1 LTSKLV
7 CTNIAVV
14 MEEDRKKLTEKKLL
28 SCGKR
33 EFLEKGYAK
42 ANLRS
47 ICEASGVTTG
57 AFYFSFASKEALL
70 RAILAPFIADS
81 RELLSGLARMEE
93 EHPETADDNEI
104 QIIRYLS
111 AHREECIILMEKS
124 AGSCYEHF
132 HEEAAA
138 MMQESFRRYYRKY
151 LGAEPDPELIRI
163 LASMR
168 LHGYLELVH
177 GDYTMKER
185 LFLARAIGIHAD
197 AGTLSLIQYLK
208 EENDAH
214 R

>member
-1 LTSKLV
+1 MEDKSSVTLENILHAALEEFSDKGFLGTSLRQIV
-7 CTNIAVV
+7 
-14 MEEDRKKLTEKKLL
+14 KK
-28 SCGKR
+28 
-33 EFLEKGYAK
+33 A
-42 ANLRS
+42 
-47 ICEASGVTTG
+47 GVTTG

-70 RAILAPFIADS
+70 RAILDPFIADS

>member
-1 LTSKLV
+1 MTSKLV

-70 RAILAPFIADS
+70 RAILDPFIADS
-81 RELLSGLARMEE
+81 R
-93 EHPETADDNEI
+93 EI

>member
-1 LTSKLV
+1 
-7 CTNIAVV
+7 

-70 RAILAPFIADS
+70 RAILDPFIADS

-111 AHREECIILMEKS
+111 APVSYTHLRAHETGRNLVCRLLLEKKTS
-124 AGSCYEHF
+124 
-132 HEEAAA
+132 
-138 MMQESFRRYYRKY
+138 
-151 LGAEPDPELIRI
+151 LL
-163 LASMR
+163 
-168 LHGYLELVH
+168 
-177 GDYTMKER
+177 YTSPSPR
-185 LFLARAIGIHAD
+185 D
-197 AGTLSLIQYLK
+197 
-208 EENDAH
+208 
-214 R
+214 

>member
-1 LTSKLV
+1 
-7 CTNIAVV
+7 
-14 MEEDRKKLTEKKLL
+14 M
-28 SCGKR
+28 
-33 EFLEKGYAK
+33 
-42 ANLRS
+42 
-47 ICEASGVTTG
+47 TTG
-57 AFYFSFASKEALL
+57 AFYFSFASKEAALL
-70 RAILAPFIADS
+70 RAILDPFIADS

>member
-1 LTSKLV
+1 MEDKSSATLE
-7 CTNIAVV
+7 NILHAAL
-14 MEEDRKKLTEKKLL
+14 EEFSDKGFLGASLRQIVKK
-28 SCGKR
+28 
-33 EFLEKGYAK
+33 A
-42 ANLRS
+42 
-47 ICEASGVTTG
+47 GVTTG

-70 RAILAPFIADS
+70 RAILDPFIADS

-111 AHREECIILMEKS
+111 AHREKCIILMEKS

>member
-1 LTSKLV
+1 
-7 CTNIAVV
+7 
-14 MEEDRKKLTEKKLL
+14 
-28 SCGKR
+28 
-33 EFLEKGYAK
+33 
-42 ANLRS
+42 
-47 ICEASGVTTG
+47 
-57 AFYFSFASKEALL
+57 
-70 RAILAPFIADS
+70 
-81 RELLSGLARMEE
+81 
-93 EHPETADDNEI
+93 
-104 QIIRYLS
+104 
-111 AHREECIILMEKS
+111 MEKP
-124 AGSCYEHF
+124 AGSCYERF
-132 HEEAAA
+132 HEEVAA

>member
-1 LTSKLV
+1 MTFKLV
-7 CTNIAVV
+7 CTNITVV

-47 ICEASGVTTG
+47 ICKASGVTTG

-70 RAILAPFIADS
+70 RAILDPFIADS

-93 EHPETADDNEI
+93 EHPETADDNEN
-104 QIIRYLS
+104 QII
-111 AHREECIILMEKS
+111 
-124 AGSCYEHF
+124 
-132 HEEAAA
+132 
-138 MMQESFRRYYRKY
+138 RYYRKY

>member
-1 LTSKLV
+1 
-7 CTNIAVV
+7 
-14 MEEDRKKLTEKKLL
+14 
-28 SCGKR
+28 
-33 EFLEKGYAK
+33 
-42 ANLRS
+42 
-47 ICEASGVTTG
+47 
-57 AFYFSFASKEALL
+57 
-70 RAILAPFIADS
+70 
-81 RELLSGLARMEE
+81 MEE

-138 MMQESFRRYYRKY
+138 MMQESFR
-151 LGAEPDPELIRI
+151 AEPDPELIRI

>member
-1 LTSKLV
+1 MTSKLV

-70 RAILAPFIADS
+70 RAILDPFIADS

-151 LGAEPDPELIRI
+151 LGSGTDPDSCVHAPARVSGI
-163 LASMR
+163 SSWR
-168 LHGYLELVH
+168 LHN
-177 GDYTMKER
+177 ER
-185 LFLARAIGIHAD
+185 KTVFSQSDRHPRRRRHPEFNTIFKGR
-197 AGTLSLIQYLK
+197 
-208 EENDAH
+208 E
-214 R
+214 